1 MEISSSTIGGSF
13 VLWIIFSILLVFI
26 FSTTSPD
33 FLLKED
39 DKDEEKISYV
49 KTIFLS
55 LFLSLVFTS
64 MITFISI
71 TVDEQ
76 NSKHKI

>member
-39 DKDEEKISYV
+39 DKDEEKISYT

-76 NSKHKI
+76 NSKHKV